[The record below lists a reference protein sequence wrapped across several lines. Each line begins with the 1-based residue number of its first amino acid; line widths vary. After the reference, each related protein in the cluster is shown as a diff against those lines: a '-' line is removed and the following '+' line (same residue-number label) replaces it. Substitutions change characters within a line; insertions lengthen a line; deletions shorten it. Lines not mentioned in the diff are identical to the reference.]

1 MVSMQGGT
9 QLIRPR
15 HEGYRPLAE
24 GAEVRSQGGLLEVE
38 KGGFLQEMG
47 LVKRKRKLFSW

>member
-1 MVSMQGGT
+1 MVSMPVGT
-9 QLIRPR
+9 QLIGPY

-24 GAEVRSQGGLLEVE
+24 GAEVRSLAKLLEVE

-47 LVKRKRKLFSW
+47 LGPTLGEDRD